1 MSKSGVLKAMGR
13 LIVLI
18 LLAAM
23 LAVGAVLVLAIEAQ
37 PRIDRTSVL
46 TPEHIERAKRIIK
59 GQHQQRRQAGSLQGM
74 RVLAQDV
81 DTAAN
86 YLAGLYAGGSA
97 SVELEDFAARF
108 ALSVPVPVRAVPGFI
123 NVQGRLVQ
131 TTDLPRLEDVR
142 VGRLPLPDRLSNWL
156 LERALERLQRD
167 PQRPVPVDA
176 LRAVRFSANAMNVL
190 YTWDRTLP
198 QQLRASMVGDPDA
211 ELLRPYQSLLA
222 ERTRAQGRGP
232 VSLTTLLQPMMQLAR
247 ERAQATDAIAENRAA
262 LLVLTFHVLGE
273 RLSRTVPQA
282 AAWPRPMWQR
292 VTLAGRSDLAKHFM
306 VSAAI
311 AAHADTALADAIG
324 LYKEVEDAR
333 GGSGFSFDDLAADRA
348 GTRLGEAAA
357 QDQRSAESLQARLAD
372 GLSEPDIMPAV
383 ADLPSG
389 LSAEQFARRFGD
401 VGAAPFEAMQHEIER
416 RIAALPIWR

>member
-1 MSKSGVLKAMGR
+1 MGR

-18 LLAAM
+18 LLATV
-23 LAVGAVLVLAIEAQ
+23 LAVGAVLVLAIEGH
-37 PRIDRTSVL
+37 PRVDRTAVL
-46 TPEHIERAKRIIK
+46 TPEHIERAKRIVK
-59 GQHQQRRQAGSLQGM
+59 GQHQQRKQAGSLQGM

-108 ALSVPVPVRAVPGFI
+108 ALSVPLPVRAVPGFL
-123 NVQGRLVQ
+123 NVQGRLAQ

-156 LERALERLQRD
+156 LEHALERLQRN
-167 PQRPVPVDA
+167 PQRPVPIDA

-211 ELLRPYQSLLA
+211 ELLRPYQALLT
-222 ERTRAQGRGP
+222 ERSHAQGRGP

-247 ERAQATDAIAENRAA
+247 ERAQESDAIAENRAA

-311 AAHADTALADAIG
+311 AAHADTTLADAIG

-333 GGSGFSFDDLAADRA
+333 GGGSGFSFDDLAADRA

-357 QDQRSAESLQARLAD
+357 HDQRSAESLQARLAV

-401 VGAAPFEAMQHEIER
+401 VGEAPFEAMQHEIER

>member
-1 MSKSGVLKAMGR
+1 MGR

-18 LLAAM
+18 LLAAV
-23 LAVGAVLVLAIEAQ
+23 LAVGAVLVLAIEAH
-37 PRIDRTSVL
+37 PRVDRTAVL

-86 YLAGLYAGGSA
+86 YLTGLYAGGSA

-108 ALSVPVPVRAVPGFI
+108 ALSVPLPVRALPGFL

-131 TTDLPRLEDVR
+131 TTDLPHLEDVR

-156 LERALERLQRD
+156 LERALERLQHD

-198 QQLRASMVGDPDA
+198 QQLRASMVGDRDA
-211 ELLRPYQSLLA
+211 ELLRPYQAMLA

-232 VSLTTLLQPMMQLAR
+232 ISLTALLQPMMQLAQ
-247 ERAQATDAIAENRAA
+247 ERAQGTDAIAENRAA

-282 AAWPRPMWQR
+282 ASWPRPIWQR
-292 VTLAGRSDLAKHFM
+292 VTLSGRADLAKHFM

-348 GTRLGEAAA
+348 GTRFGEAAT
-357 QDQRSAESLQARLAD
+357 QDRQAAHALQVRVTDRLRES
-372 GLSEPDIMPAV
+372 DIMPVV
-383 ADLPSG
+383 ADLPRG
-389 LSAEQFARRFGD
+389 LSAEQFAKRFG
-401 VGAAPFEAMQHEIER
+401 GIGEAPFEAMQQEIEQ